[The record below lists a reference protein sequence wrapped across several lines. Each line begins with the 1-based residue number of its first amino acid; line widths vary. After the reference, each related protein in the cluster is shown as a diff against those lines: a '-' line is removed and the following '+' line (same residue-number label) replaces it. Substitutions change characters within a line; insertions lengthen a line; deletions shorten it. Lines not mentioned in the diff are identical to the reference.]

1 MRLAEGLQYALEHR
15 ELLYAETSGTPT
27 RDEHGR
33 YMGGDILYAKVIRE
47 DGSEGELL
55 PLIKYFRTDT
65 EITDTLRQ
73 QIIFE
78 E

>member
-1 MRLAEGLQYALEHR
+1 M
-15 ELLYAETSGTPT
+15 
-27 RDEHGR
+27 D
-33 YMGGDILYAKVIRE
+33 GDLLYAKVICE

-65 EITDTLRQ
+65 SVTDTLCQ